1 MYSMD
6 EIISFV
12 KGVSMELLAH
22 FMVTTLTNNMMLFLP
37 VGLITYLM
45 QLPTFLKSMC
55 MSTTEHLFVCGMR
68 KLAAA
73 IENLFVANP
82 VKIPTYFSKKK
93 KLHEPKYENVV

>member
-6 EIISFV
+6 AIISFV

-45 QLPTFLKSMC
+45 QLPTFLK
-55 MSTTEHLFVCGMR
+55 
-68 KLAAA
+68 
-73 IENLFVANP
+73 
-82 VKIPTYFSKKK
+82 
-93 KLHEPKYENVV
+93 